1 MSDDVN
7 YGYQE
12 LITVPIGVHSALSTA
27 ISGALSP
34 DLFITTEVTISR
46 AALRNQQSSGA
57 NMLLKRRHLPHV
69 AISYSLIGQL
79 SDDYAGLN
87 TAVVAP
93 IWPIWYDI
101 VASSGVTV
109 TAGVPQYGWEY
120 AYLANV
126 NGVGECIRVVDSRS
140 TGLTLESA
148 PSIGSLVGGRVYP
161 AYRGVITNV
170 KSNREGE
177 HGKLTTL
184 EITAI

>member
-12 LITVPIGVHSALSTA
+12 LITVPIGIHSTLTP
-27 ISGALSP
+27 IILGVPTP
-34 DLFITTEVTISR
+34 DLFISTEVVVSR
-46 AALRNQQSSGA
+46 ASLRNQQSSGA

-69 AISYSLIGQL
+69 VVSYSLVGQL

-87 TAVVAP
+87 APVIAP

-101 VASSGVTV
+101 VASSGAAV
-109 TAGVPQYGWEY
+109 TASVPQYGWEY
-120 AYLANV
+120 AYLVNT
-126 NGVGECIRVVDSRS
+126 NGVGECKRVVNSIS

-148 PSIGSLVGGRVYP
+148 PSISSLVGGRVYP
-161 AYRGVITNV
+161 AYRGVITNA
-170 KSNREGE
+170 KSTREGE